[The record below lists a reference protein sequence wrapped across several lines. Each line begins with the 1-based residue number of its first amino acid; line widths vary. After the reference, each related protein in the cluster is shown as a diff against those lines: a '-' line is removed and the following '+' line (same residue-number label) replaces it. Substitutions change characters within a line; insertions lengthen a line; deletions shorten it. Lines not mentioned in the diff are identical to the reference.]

1 MTKKLAIIGRGT
13 AGCFAAAHFL
23 KWTDWEI
30 DWYYDPNVKTQSVG
44 EGLTPL
50 VCKSLYENLGF
61 EHYDLDK
68 VDGSFKYSIFKKN
81 WSKNTFHH
89 AFATPMIAWHVNA
102 VKLQNYIFEKLR
114 FDPRINTIEQNILHD
129 QIDSDYIFDC
139 SGFPKDLSKIDL
151 MNIPVNAV
159 HVTQCYWDYPKFSY
173 TRTEARP
180 HGWFFGIPL
189 KNRCSIGYMYN
200 DNYATLDQIK
210 EDSNNIF
217 REYDLTPSEDT
228 ITFPFKSFI
237 RKKNFDGRV
246 AYNGNAS
253 FFLEPLEATTINT
266 TDYVQRLA
274 WEYWVENNQTEEE
287 VNLKYHQRISGNEDL
302 IMMHYFAGSVFENDF
317 WKMAHEKGAN
327 CMRKAIQ
334 SPVFYDRAFR
344 ENRYPKTATHDIW
357 TAHSLDVNFEGL
369 DLYDK
374 FRMLI

>member
-1 MTKKLAIIGRGT
+1 MKKLSIIGRGT

-81 WSKNTFHH
+81 WSRKTFHH
-89 AFATPMIAWHVNA
+89 AFATPYISWHVNA

-114 FDPRINTIEQNILHD
+114 FNPRINIIEQNTSHD
-129 QIDSDYIFDC
+129 KIDSDYIFDC
-139 SGFPKDLSKIDL
+139 SGFPKDFSKIDL
-151 MNIPVNAV
+151 MDNIPVNAV

-173 TRTEARP
+173 TLTEARQ

-189 KNRCSIGYMYN
+189 NNRCSIGYMYN
-200 DNYATLDQIK
+200 DNYSTLEQIK

-217 REYDLTPSEDT
+217 REYGLTPSEDT
-228 ITFPFKSFI
+228 ITFSFKSFI

-274 WEYWVENNQTEEE
+274 WEYWTENNQTEEE
-287 VNLKYHQRISGNEDL
+287 VNHKYHQRISGNEDL

-334 SPVFYDRAFR
+334 SPVFFDRAFR
-344 ENRYPKTATHDIW
+344 QNKFHKSAMYDTW
-357 TAHSLDVNFEGL
+357 SAHSLDVNFEGL
-369 DLYDK
+369 ELYDK
-374 FRMLI
+374 FKMLV